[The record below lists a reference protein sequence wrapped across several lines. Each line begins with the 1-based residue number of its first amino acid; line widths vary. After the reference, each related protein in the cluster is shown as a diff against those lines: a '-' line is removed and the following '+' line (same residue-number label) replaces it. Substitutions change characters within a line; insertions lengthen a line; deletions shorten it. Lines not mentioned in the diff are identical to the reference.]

1 MIVEVKGILA
11 WTQFENWKRNVES
24 QVSKKLHQNI
34 SFEQIEIID
43 KKIHREL
50 DDYCLKVTV
59 RVSDVDL
66 SKLTE
71 TDYRR
76 YVK

>member
-1 MIVEVKGILA
+1 MLVEVKGILA